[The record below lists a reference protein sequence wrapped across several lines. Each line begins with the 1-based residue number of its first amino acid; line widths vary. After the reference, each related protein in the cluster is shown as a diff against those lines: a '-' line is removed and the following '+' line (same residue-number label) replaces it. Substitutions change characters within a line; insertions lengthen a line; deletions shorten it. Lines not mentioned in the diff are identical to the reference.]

1 MAELERELE
10 SARSKSQDQVVEV
23 TEAWEAELLVEE
35 RATAAERGLEV
46 AKVR

>member
-10 SARSKSQDQVVEV
+10 STRHESQDWATEV
-23 TEAWEAELLVEE
+23 TEAWAAEQ
-35 RATAAERGLEV
+35 ATAAERGLEA